1 MNLIEEALTGHW
13 GPKCSEYE
21 EGCIVCDAWREY
33 ENLATYGETLTKEA
47 QKSFTDVNKDGKF
60 VPPRSLS
67 IAEESIRNRVG
78 KLMEEK
84 DICTLYGKN
93 LNAS

>member
-1 MNLIEEALTGHW
+1 MNLVEEALTGHW

-47 QKSFTDVNKDGKF
+47 QKAFTDLNKDGKF
-60 VPPRSLS
+60 VAPISLS
-67 IAEESIRNRVG
+67 RAEESIRNMVG
-78 KLMEEK
+78 RLITE
-84 DICTLYGKN
+84 GKIHDVDN
-93 LNAS
+93 KSR

>member
-1 MNLIEEALTGHW
+1 MNLVEEALTGHW

-33 ENLATYGETLTKEA
+33 ENLATYGETLKKA
-47 QKSFTDVNKDGKF
+47 FTDVNKDGKF
-60 VPPRSLS
+60 VPPRSPS

-78 KLMEEK
+78 RLITE
-84 DICTLYGKN
+84 GKIHDVDN
-93 LNAS
+93 KSR

>member
-1 MNLIEEALTGHW
+1 MNLVEEALTGHW

-33 ENLATYGETLTKEA
+33 ENLVMDNTIANEMA
-47 QKSFTDVNKDGKF
+47 QKAFTDVNKDGKF
-60 VPPRSLS
+60 VAPISLS
-67 IAEESIRNRVG
+67 RAEESIRNRVG

>member
-1 MNLIEEALTGHW
+1 MNLIEQALQEHW

-33 ENLATYGETLTKEA
+33 ENLATYGETLKKVERVDNNMLIEELLR
-47 QKSFTDVNKDGKF
+47 QPVDV
-60 VPPRSLS
+60 
-67 IAEESIRNRVG
+67 AIRKAVG
-78 KLMEEK
+78 KLIKEK
-84 DICTLYGKN
+84 DICTITGKN

>member
-1 MNLIEEALTGHW
+1 MNLVEEALTGHW

-33 ENLATYGETLTKEA
+33 ENLATYGETLKKA
-47 QKSFTDVNKDGKF
+47 FTEVNKDGKF
-60 VPPRSLS
+60 VAPISLS
-67 IAEESIRNRVG
+67 RAEASIRNRVG
-78 KLMEEK
+78 KLIEEK
-84 DICTLYGKN
+84 DICTISGKN

>member
-21 EGCIVCDAWREY
+21 QGCVVCDAWREY

-47 QKSFTDVNKDGKF
+47 QKAFTEVNKDGKF
-60 VPPRSLS
+60 VAPISLS
-67 IAEESIRNRVG
+67 RAEESIRNRVG

>member
-21 EGCIVCDAWREY
+21 EGCIVCDAWRQY
-33 ENLATYGETLTKEA
+33 DNLLTDIKVEA
-47 QKSFTDVNKDGKF
+47 
-60 VPPRSLS
+60 
-67 IAEESIRNRVG
+67 SIRRAVG
-78 KLMEEK
+78 KLIQEK
-84 DICTLYGKN
+84 DVCTVTGKN

>member
-1 MNLIEEALTGHW
+1 MNLIEQALQDYW

-33 ENLATYGETLTKEA
+33 ENLATYGETLRNA
-47 QKSFTDVNKDGKF
+47 
-60 VPPRSLS
+60 PPLDP
-67 IAEESIRNRVG
+67 AIRQAIG
-78 KLMEEK
+78 KLIEEK
-84 DICTLYGKN
+84 DICTISGKN

>member
-33 ENLATYGETLTKEA
+33 ENLVMDNTIANEMA
-47 QKSFTDVNKDGKF
+47 QKAFTDVNKDGKF

>member
-1 MNLIEEALTGHW
+1 MNLIEQAIEGYW
-13 GPKCSEYE
+13 GERCSDYE
-21 EGCIVCDAWREY
+21 EGCVVCDAWREY
-33 ENLATYGETLTKEA
+33 ENLLMDIKVEA
-47 QKSFTDVNKDGKF
+47 
-60 VPPRSLS
+60 
-67 IAEESIRNRVG
+67 SIRKAVG